1 MADGLTNIRVTST
14 MAVNQNIWPTL
25 AVAKKAWLILED
37 TKDTTVDGVR
47 ISSGERNQIIT
58 TMETEMVTTGPEENR
73 ENIAVE
79 EDQTIP
85 GERWRN
91 ISYK

>member
-1 MADGLTNIRVTST
+1 
-14 MAVNQNIWPTL
+14 MAVNLNILPTL
-25 AVAKKAWLILED
+25 TVAKKAWLILED
-37 TKDTTVDGVR
+37 TNHTTVDGVR

-91 ISYK
+91 ISNK

>member
-1 MADGLTNIRVTST
+1 
-14 MAVNQNIWPTL
+14 MAVNQNILPTL

-37 TKDTTVDGVR
+37 TNHTTVDGVR

-58 TMETEMVTTGPEENR
+58 TMETEMVTTGLEENR
-73 ENIAVE
+73 ENIEVE

-91 ISYK
+91 IYSK